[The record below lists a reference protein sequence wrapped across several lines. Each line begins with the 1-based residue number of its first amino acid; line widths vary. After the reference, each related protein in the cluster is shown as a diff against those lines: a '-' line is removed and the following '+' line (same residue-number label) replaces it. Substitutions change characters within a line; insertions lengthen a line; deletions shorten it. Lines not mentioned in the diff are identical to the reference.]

1 MAGAPGIACP
11 PGNAVPSNLKEGAQ
25 CGGAC
30 NLIGN
35 CAEGL
40 ECQVPETAALGMP
53 LRGGPANGMMLQQIG
68 TCTAAA
74 PERCA
79 GCEQVEGGADADNV
93 SREPAI
99 ARLPTDLPSPRGWRV
114 LW

>member
-1 MAGAPGIACP
+1 
-11 PGNAVPSNLKEGAQ
+11 VPSNLKEGAS

-35 CAEGL
+35 CAAGL
-40 ECQVPETAALGMP
+40 ECVVPDAPTGGLGMGMP
-53 LRGGPANGMMLQQIG
+53 LRGVAPGGMMQQQIG

-74 PERCA
+74 PDRECG
-79 GCEQVEGGADADNV
+79 GCEEVEGGADADHV
-93 SREPAI
+93 SREPPI
-99 ARLPTDLPSPRGWRV
+99 ARVPMELRSPPWSAPALVWRV